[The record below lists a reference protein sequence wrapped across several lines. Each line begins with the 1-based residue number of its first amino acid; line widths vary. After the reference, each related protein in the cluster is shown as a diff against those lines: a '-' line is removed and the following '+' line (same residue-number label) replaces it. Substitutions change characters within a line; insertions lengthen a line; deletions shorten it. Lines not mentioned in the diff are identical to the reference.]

1 MNPGVAW
8 KVRESSERGY
18 AIFRVTELQMQGP
31 RPLGLTVEYRRQD
44 PGGSLG
50 SAQTVTADLSRGPAH
65 VGFSGVERPQAT
77 SCDWDIGVSLEF
89 SMLVNGSCGAGT
101 FPLDAAEDFNAQA
114 QADDA
119 PEYADFLSVVP
130 GAFPAGVSDADGFF
144 WYGIQDNNRMWP
156 TCNVFLVK
164 VDQDV
169 YKVQIFDYYNAT
181 GTSGFP
187 SARFQRLR

>member
-1 MNPGVAW
+1 M
-8 KVRESSERGY
+8 
-18 AIFRVTELQMQGP
+18 
-31 RPLGLTVEYRRQD
+31 
-44 PGGSLG
+44 
-50 SAQTVTADLSRGPAH
+50 
-65 VGFSGVERPQAT
+65 
-77 SCDWDIGVSLEF
+77 
-89 SMLVNGSCGAGT
+89 NGSCGAGT

-119 PEYADFLSVVP
+119 PEYADFLSVVA
-130 GAFPAGVSDADGFF
+130 GAFPAGVSDAGGFF

-156 TCNVFLVK
+156 TYNVFLVK

-187 SARFQRLR
+187 SAKFQRLR